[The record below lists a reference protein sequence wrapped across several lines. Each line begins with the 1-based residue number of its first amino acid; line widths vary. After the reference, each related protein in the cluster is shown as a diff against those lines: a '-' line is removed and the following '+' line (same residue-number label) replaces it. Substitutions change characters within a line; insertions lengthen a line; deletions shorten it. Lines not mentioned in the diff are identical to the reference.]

1 MSEEK
6 QKNGIFE
13 SYDENDE
20 VPVSSYATL
29 VGAFNLIF
37 ALFLVVSRAA
47 GRPVPERI
55 EARDILIFGAA
66 THKLSWILAREPI
79 TSPIRAPFT
88 KLEEMQSPT
97 KAEEKPRGTG
107 LQRTIGE
114 LLTCHFC
121 LGMWVAAFFTYAF
134 ALFPAVTRLIAAIF
148 AMLTISD
155 HLHQIYKSLMDRT

>member
-6 QKNGIFE
+6 RKSGVYGE
-13 SYDENDE
+13 YDKKDD

-29 VGAFNLIF
+29 VGVFNLIF
-37 ALFLVVSRAA
+37 GLFLVVSRAT
-47 GRPVPERI
+47 GRGIPERI
-55 EARDILIFGAA
+55 EVRDILIFGAA
-66 THKLSWILAREPI
+66 THKLSWILAKEPI

-88 KLEEMQSPT
+88 ELQEVKSPT
-97 KAEEKPRGTG
+97 KADEKPRGTG
-107 LQRTIGE
+107 LQKTVGE

-148 AMLTISD
+148 AMLAISD
-155 HLHQIYKSLMDRT
+155 HLHQTYKSLMDRT